1 MRKLQRGHGALELG
15 KLQFQSTCRAGQLAL
30 VMLALDVEQFVD
42 RFADDGND
50 GLPFRAQRRSDQRLD
65 GSDGE
70 QPRVE
75 PALLALVA
83 ASLCGKPC
91 LLLGMPTSPF
101 GERFNGRLRLTLI
114 VSSGRRAD
122 RCRGL

>member
-1 MRKLQRGHGALELG
+1 
-15 KLQFQSTCRAGQLAL
+15 
-30 VMLALDVEQFVD
+30 MLALDVEQFVD

-75 PALLALVA
+75 PALLALVVA

-91 LLLGMPTSPF
+91 LLLGMPT
-101 GERFNGRLRLTLI
+101 
-114 VSSGRRAD
+114 
-122 RCRGL
+122 